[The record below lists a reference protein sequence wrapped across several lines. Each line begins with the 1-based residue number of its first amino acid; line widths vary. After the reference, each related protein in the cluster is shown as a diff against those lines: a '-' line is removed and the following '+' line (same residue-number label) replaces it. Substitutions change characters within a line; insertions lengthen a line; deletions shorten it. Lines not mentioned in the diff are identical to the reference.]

1 MSNATAKHYLKLAK
15 GAIESNDPELALEYV
30 EDVLEADKNNYFAF
44 IFRGKSYQ
52 LLKKPQE
59 AAKAFEKAVSIDED
73 NLLGWRGYFQLVRT
87 TDDYE
92 LFFEVLAD
100 YLSKLLDQ
108 QQSLIEALDD
118 ASKYLNAHE
127 YKKNPELTEIYLKNV
142 IPGSEIYELVHNHFG
157 KGDENLK
164 NLVDLLLKKE
174 DDSINKILFK
184 ERMRLPKVLNHEQRV
199 KLNQL
204 IWPVY
209 ENSQLISYFDQF
221 LSICDDKDLRV
232 EYQEKYLKYKY
243 EVLKTA
249 PEDEK
254 DQYFGDVK
262 SMVEDLVIIKVPS
275 LFIWSLYL
283 DLIDIRN
290 FHDLS
295 KEDVLFV
302 INNFSTEGLGILLYG
317 FLNSEISPFDKTVLK
332 QVKFEPKPETVKDE
346 DDEDEVIDESLLD
359 DEPNSTELQPE
370 DVLSLM
376 LEGFEKCKDSI
387 LANRIIINYYIT
399 VREYL
404 QASDR
409 CKNGIKMLADLQ
421 RSISANLSNSREDLI
436 CSLAVA
442 YTYHEAPKNFSRAL
456 ELYDKVLQNTSTNK
470 RARIGKGLILMEK
483 GDLNTASQLLN
494 EVYKEYPEDPDV
506 LMELGWCEVQLSNN
520 DFGNELLS
528 KALLRINGLDIQSFE
543 LRAKI
548 NWRLATSYMKSD
560 YQKSYDLL
568 INSLKEFKNFAP
580 SYTLLGLIYINHYQ
594 DKVRSQ
600 KCFYKAF
607 ELDVSEVVSARYLVE
622 ELTAKNE
629 WEIAEIL
636 CTKVV
641 ESDRS
646 RRSLSVQ
653 EDKSWP
659 YRVLGCSALN
669 RQDDGKAV
677 EWFQTALRMSSMD
690 FECWVGLGEAYYNC
704 GRLDAA
710 QKVFERALSIQDSW
724 IVVYMLGR
732 VLCDTKEFETGIQ
745 QLKNAL
751 QQKPNEECILNSLF
765 QAHLEYIKRLM
776 DGGFFGK
783 VIEINNENIKIIKQA
798 SVDYYKS
805 PSLWLSLNK
814 SLHIFLK
821 IQTNLENFPI
831 EDVIEIFESVKDTQQ
846 EAFLVE
852 INELDENLNLSTAT
866 ELFHKGKRVESIMS
880 LIILSC
886 KNPID
891 LFPNE
896 GRYIR
901 SINYYNLGLSYYEA
915 FNITQDTKFRDC
927 AIKSLKKAI
936 QLEGKNPS
944 FWVALGNVYSSF
956 NPRIAQH
963 CFIKAIAFESRD
975 GDIWNNL
982 AALYL
987 KYGDT
992 ELAQEAYLRS
1002 QSVAPEQSQPWLG
1015 HALTAKAK
1023 GETDKAYNLFTHA
1036 YILSNG
1042 KSPLAQL
1049 LYALNVINKRI
1060 NDNSGSDPRDIET
1073 AQEFS
1078 IGNFAIQ
1085 NYLRYY
1091 PNDKLGL
1098 KIALTISERCKNFSK
1113 AKEIGEKLLTIL
1125 EGEYEENE
1133 DLKTLDEFIGVKC
1146 QISRIYLAVGD
1157 YDKAIEESELALALC
1172 EEDNSTH
1179 KKYLLSSQV
1188 TIGLAYFFQNN
1199 LSKSLD
1205 QLKTILGEYNNSQT
1219 IISLTAQILN
1229 GFNTEDTKQAALDQL
1244 FTYIEENGS
1253 SLSIV
1258 LTLGAISLKDEL
1270 MDYLPAVKDELLQ
1283 LSLDEILKDS
1293 FRSIPRLLDEIDK
1306 RLQKSNNNIWLKNA
1320 ILFPNDYHV
1329 WKHINSKMAL
1339 SIANL
1344 KETKLTSSDVSNAL
1358 LTNGGTRGIQRGIIL
1373 APQEFN
1379 WPFTV

>member
-30 EDVLEADKNNYFAF
+30 EDVLEADKRNYFAF

-59 AAKAFEKAVSIDED
+59 AIEAFNKAISIDED
-73 NLLGWRGYFQLVRT
+73 NLLGWRGYFQLVKSH
-87 TDDYE
+87 DDYE
-92 LFFEVLAD
+92 LFFRVFAD
-100 YLSKLLDQ
+100 YLSILLDQ

-118 ASKYLNAHE
+118 ASRYLNAHE
-127 YKKNPELTEIYLKNV
+127 YQKNLRLTEIYLKNV
-142 IPGSEIYELVHNHFG
+142 IPGSEIYEMVHDHFG
-157 KGDENLK
+157 KGEENLK
-164 NLVDLLLKKE
+164 KLVDLLLKKE
-174 DDSINKILFK
+174 DDSINKIIFK
-184 ERMRLPKVLNHEQRV
+184 ERMRLPKVLNYEQRV

-209 ENSQLISYFDQF
+209 QQSQLITYFDKF
-221 LSICDDKDLRV
+221 LSICDDEHLRV
-232 EYQEKYLKYKY
+232 EYQEKYLRYKY
-243 EVLKTA
+243 EVLRTA
-249 PEDEK
+249 PENEK
-254 DQYFGDVK
+254 DKYFGDVK
-262 SMVEDLVIIKVPS
+262 SMVEDLVVIKVPS

-283 DLIDIRN
+283 DLIDIKN
-290 FHDLS
+290 FHDLT

-302 INNFSTEGLGILLYG
+302 INNFPNEGLGILLYG
-317 FLNSEISPFDKTVLK
+317 FLNSEISPFDRSILK
-332 QVKFEPKPETVKDE
+332 EIKFQPKDEVVKDE
-346 DDEDEVIDESLLD
+346 EDDEVIDESLLD
-359 DEPNSTELQPE
+359 DEPISTELQPE

-376 LEGFEKCKDSI
+376 VEGFEKCKESI

-399 VREYL
+399 LREYL

-409 CKNGIKMLADLQ
+409 CRNGIKMLADLQ

-456 ELYDKVLQNTSTNK
+456 ELYDKVLLNTPTNK

-483 GDLNTASQLLN
+483 GDLKTASQLLN

-506 LMELGWCEVQLSNN
+506 LLELGWCEVQLSNN
-520 DFGNELLS
+520 EFGNELLS
-528 KALLRINGLDIQSFE
+528 KALLGIRGSDIQSLE

-548 NWRLATSYMKSD
+548 NWRLATSYMETD
-560 YQKSYDLL
+560 FQKSYDLL

-580 SYTLLGLIYINHYQ
+580 SYTLLGLIYINHYE
-594 DKVRSQ
+594 DKIRSQ

-607 ELDVSEVVSARYLVE
+607 ELDVGEVVAARYLVE
-622 ELTAKNE
+622 DLTAKNE
-629 WEIAEIL
+629 WEVAEIL

-646 RRSLSVQ
+646 RRSLGAQ

-710 QKVFERALSIQDSW
+710 QKVFERALTIKESW
-724 IVVYMLGR
+724 VVVYMLGR
-732 VLCDTKEFETGIQ
+732 VLCDTKEFEDGIQ

-751 QQKPNEECILNSLF
+751 EQKPNEECILNSLF
-765 QAHLEYIKRLM
+765 QANLEYIKKLM
-776 DGGFFGK
+776 DSGFFGK
-783 VIEINNENIKIIKQA
+783 VIEINKENIKIIKQA

-821 IQTNLENFPI
+821 IQTNLSNFPI
-831 EDVIEIFESVKDTQQ
+831 EDVVEIFQCVKEKSQ
-846 EAFLVE
+846 EPFLIE
-852 INELDENLNLSTAT
+852 INELDDNLNLITAQD
-866 ELFHKGKRVESIMS
+866 LFAKGKSVESIMA

-915 FNITQDTKFRDC
+915 FNTTNEKKYRDC
-927 AIKSLKKAI
+927 SVKSLKKAI
-936 QLEGKNPS
+936 QLEGKNSS

-1015 HALTAKAK
+1015 HALTAKAN
-1023 GETDKAYNLFTHA
+1023 GETEKAYNLFTHA

-1042 KSPLAQL
+1042 RSPLAQL

-1060 NDNSGSDPRDIET
+1060 NDTSGSDPRDIET

-1098 KIALTISERCKNFSK
+1098 KIALTISERCKNFAR

-1125 EGEYEENE
+1125 ENEYEENE

-1146 QISRIYLAVGD
+1146 QISRVYLAMGD
-1157 YDKAIEESELALALC
+1157 YDKSIEESELALGLC
-1172 EEDNSTH
+1172 EDDNSLH

-1188 TIGLAYFFQNN
+1188 TIGLAYFFQDN
-1199 LSKSLD
+1199 LSKSLE

-1258 LTLGAISLKDEL
+1258 LTLGAISVKDNL
-1270 MDYLPAVKDELLQ
+1270 TDYLPAVKDELLQ

-1293 FRSIPRLLDEIDK
+1293 FRSIPRLLEEIDK

-1320 ILFPNDYHV
+1320 ILFPNDYHI
-1329 WKHINSKMAL
+1329 WKHINSKLAL

-1344 KETKLTSSDVSNAL
+1344 KETKLTSSDVSKAL
-1358 LTNGGTRGIQRGIIL
+1358 ITNGGRRGIQRGIIL
-1373 APQEFN
+1373 APQDFK